1 MEVVLYSTGCPKC
14 TVLKKKLQAKNIGF
28 TEINDIDTMLK
39 MGFDEVPVLKVDNKI
54 MQANE
59 AMAWV
64 DNKEV

>member
-39 MGFDEVPVLKVDNKI
+39 MGLDEVPVLKVDNQMMPFKK
-54 MQANE
+54 AVE
-59 AMAWV
+59 WV
-64 DNKEV
+64 KEV

>member
-14 TVLKKKLQAKNIGF
+14 TVLKKKLQAKNIEF
-28 TEINDIDTMLK
+28 TEINDVDTMLK
-39 MGFDEVPVLKVDNKI
+39 MGLDEVPVLKVDNKI

>member
-1 MEVVLYSTGCPKC
+1 MEVVLYSTGCPTC
-14 TVLKKKLQAKNIGF
+14 TVLKKKLQAKNIEF
-28 TEINDIDTMLK
+28 TEINDIDTMLQ
-39 MGFDEVPVLKVDNKI
+39 MGLDEVPVLKVDNQM

>member
-14 TVLKKKLQAKNIGF
+14 TVLKKKLQAKNIEF
-28 TEINDIDTMLK
+28 TEINDVDTMLK
-39 MGFDEVPVLKVDNKI
+39 MGLDEVPVLKVDNKI

-59 AMAWV
+59 AMAWM